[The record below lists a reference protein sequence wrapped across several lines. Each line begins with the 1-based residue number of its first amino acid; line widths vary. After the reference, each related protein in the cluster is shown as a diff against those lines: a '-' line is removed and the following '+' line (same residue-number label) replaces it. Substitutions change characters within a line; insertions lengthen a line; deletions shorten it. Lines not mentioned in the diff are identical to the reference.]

1 MEHISFCSFLI
12 LFIGHDATINTDCTY
27 KVISY
32 GARAGIWTRVRRV
45 QSNRSTIWAIIL
57 WQLFVLRSDKTKV
70 DVLWY
75 IYFLY
80 FSYAESNQKIWNAAT
95 YIFHKNNNILIVEIL
110 YKFIWKLLFLMMAV
124 DTPISVQFE
133 V

>member
-1 MEHISFCSFLI
+1 MASMFWCFL
-12 LFIGHDATINTDCTY
+12 LFIGHDATNNTGCTY

-32 GARAGIWTRVRRV
+32 GAGAGIWTRVRRV